1 MFFRSLLSSS
11 IVVLL
16 LANPG
21 ASDDRRVLDAVKSK
35 NKQALQALLKQ
46 RVDVN
51 APQGD
56 GATALH
62 WAAHWDDLEAADLLI
77 RAGARVNAVDDQGG
91 TALWLASLNGSA
103 AMIEKLLQAGANPN
117 AALKSGETPLMT
129 ASRSG
134 SLAGVK
140 SLLAH
145 GAMVNN
151 KEVSRGQTALIWAVA
166 QQHADVV
173 RALVEGGADL
183 HSRTS
188 SRHEVVTTGVY
199 RDETFGAF
207 VEVEQGGFTPLL
219 FAARNGDTASA
230 EILLAAGAN
239 VNDTAA
245 DGTSALVV
253 AIHSGHDA
261 LANLLLDKGAD
272 VNAMR
277 GGYSALHIAVRAGKQ
292 ELVKALLARGVNV
305 DAVLMKPTATTRSTR
320 KDPSLHYSFVGTTP
334 FWIAAR
340 LADVDMMR
348 LLAAHGAD
356 PSFVAP
362 SGRTILMA
370 PVTADAL
377 PAFKATESRS
387 LEAVKTAL
395 ELGADVNAINEK
407 GETALHGAAK
417 LGYNTVVQFLVDK
430 GARLDVKNKRNETPL
445 AMTSPYLDPFSDQVV
460 QERKSTAELLRKL
473 GAKE

>member
-1 MFFRSLLSSS
+1 MFSRSLLSSS

-16 LANPG
+16 LVNLG
-21 ASDDRRVLDAVKSK
+21 ASDDRRVLDAARSR
-35 NKQALQALLKQ
+35 NKPALQALLKQ
-46 RVDVN
+46 RADVN

-77 RAGARVNAVDDQGG
+77 RAGAGVNAADDHGA
-91 TALWLASLNGSA
+91 TPLWLASLNGSE
-103 AMIEKLLQAGANPN
+103 AMIEKLLKAGANPN
-117 AALKSGETPLMT
+117 APLMSGETPLMT

-145 GAMVNN
+145 GALVNV
-151 KEVSRGQTALIWAVA
+151 KEVAQGQTALMWAVA
-166 QQHADVV
+166 QQHPDVV
-173 RALVEGGADL
+173 QALVEGGADV
-183 HSRTS
+183 HARTGSRN
-188 SRHEVVTTGVY
+188 EVATTGVY

-207 VEVEQGGFTPLL
+207 VEVQQGGFTPLL
-219 FAARNGDTASA
+219 FAARSGDAASA
-230 EILLAAGAN
+230 KILLAAGAN
-239 VNDTAA
+239 LNDTAA

-261 LANLLLDKGAD
+261 LASLLLDKGAD

-292 ELVKALLARGVNV
+292 ELVKTLLARGARV
-305 DAVLMKPTATTRSTR
+305 DAVLVKPTATTRSTR
-320 KDPSLHYSFVGTTP
+320 TDISLHYSLVGTTP

-340 LADVDMMR
+340 LADLGMMR
-348 LLAAHGAD
+348 LLVAHGAN

-362 SGRTILMA
+362 GGRTILMA
-370 PVTADAL
+370 PVSADAL
-377 PAFKATESRS
+377 PAFRPSEARGLEVVKA
-387 LEAVKTAL
+387 AL
-395 ELGADVNAINEK
+395 EFGADVNATTEK
-407 GETALHGAAK
+407 GETALHSAAK
-417 LGYNTVVQFLVDK
+417 LGYNSVVQFLAEN
-430 GARLDVKNKRNETPL
+430 GARLDVKNGRGETPL
-445 AMTSPYLDPFSDQVV
+445 AMTLPYLNPFSDQVV
-460 QERKSTAELLRKL
+460 EERKSTAELLRKL